1 MRLLTRYILREV
13 VSYTLLGAVLFTF
26 VLFMRDLPKILE
38 LVVRDSATLSDV
50 LRIFAYTLPN
60 TLTVTIP
67 TAVLAGILLGLSRLA
82 ADSEITAMRACGIG
96 ALSFVRIVS
105 ILSFAALA
113 LGLVNA
119 LYFAPSASANLL
131 KLEDQLKSSQ
141 ASFQVQPRV
150 FYEDFKDYVLYV
162 QDVPAAGAATW
173 RHVFLADITQPANPN
188 ITTADQA
195 LVFNP
200 GPASPQGLRLHL
212 LDGGQ
217 HQFSPTNPNQYTIST
232 FASTDLP
239 LQFDSQD
246 DTHISRVDTPL
257 HALSLRQLLQ
267 RAYNSSPGNHS
278 LDTANARAARIE
290 LNIRFSYPLACLVL
304 MLIGVPLG
312 LSSRRGGKSTGVVLT
327 LFLVF
332 AYYLLSNIGVAF
344 AKSGKLSPI
353 LGVWAAN
360 LIFTAFGLL
369 LLQQLAGTGLLLH
382 FFTSWAA
389 SLGKKI
395 SYIAPARIRATLAR
409 ITSPTPHSAAA
420 GDAFL
425 PADAASFQA
434 PSNHS
439 IHARALPLP
448 PPRQTLVQRMRSL
461 FRTSFPLLLD
471 EYVLRAYAANLVLSL
486 AAFALLFLV
495 FTFFELIGDIVHN
508 GIALLIVGDY
518 LINLIPYVVS
528 TLTPLCSLLAVL
540 ITFGSL
546 NRNSE
551 LTAMKATG
559 ISLYRV
565 VAPIFV
571 LAAILSVLLFAFNES
586 YLPDAN
592 RRQEALRAE
601 IKGKP
606 AQTFL
611 RPDRQWIS
619 GQSSKQAPPAPD
631 ATSAAPP
638 TPARIFYY
646 QAFDRYSMT
655 FANLTVFEFDPATFG
670 LKRRIH
676 AQSVRWDPASGQW
689 IFDNGWQRAFSGETL
704 VPGSYQTF
712 SSSAFPEI
720 HEQPSYF
727 IKEDKQSQEMNYNE
741 LTAYIA
747 DLSQSGFDTIRLRVQ
762 LERKLADPVITLVMA
777 ILAVPFALSMGKRGG
792 LVGVATAIAV
802 AISYWIVAD
811 TFSGLGNINTL
822 PPLLAAWSPDLLFA
836 IAGSYLLLRTPT

>member
-13 VSYTLLGAVLFTF
+13 VSYALLGAVLFTF

-38 LVVRDSATLSDV
+38 LVVRDSASLTDV

-119 LYFAPSASANLL
+119 LYFTPSAAANLL
-131 KLEDQLKSSQ
+131 KLEDQLKTSQ
-141 ASFQVQPRV
+141 ASFEVQPRV

-162 QDVPAAGAATW
+162 QDVPATGVATW
-173 RHVFLADITQPANPN
+173 RHVFLADLTQPANPN
-188 ITTADQA
+188 ITTAEQA
-195 LVFNP
+195 IVFNP
-200 GPASPQGLRLHL
+200 GPANPQGLRLHM

-217 HQFSPTNPNQYTIST
+217 HQISSTNPNQYTIST

-257 HALSLRQLLQ
+257 HALSLRELVQ
-267 RAYNSSPGNHS
+267 RTHSNS
-278 LDTANARAARIE
+278 LANARAARIE
-290 LNIRFSYPLACLVL
+290 LNIRFSYPLACIVL

-312 LSSRRGGKSTGVVLT
+312 LSSKRGGKSTGVVLT

-389 SLGKKI
+389 YLGKKL
-395 SYIAPARIRATLAR
+395 SHIAPARIRATLAR
-409 ITSPTPHSAAA
+409 LASPTPYTAATRSAS
-420 GDAFL
+420 L
-425 PADAASFQA
+425 PADAGPAMADSLH
-434 PSNHS
+434 PTL
-439 IHARALPLP
+439 ARALHATN
-448 PPRQTLVQRMRSL
+448 PRQTLVQRMRSL

-471 EYVLRAYAANLVLSL
+471 EYVLRAYAANLLLSI
-486 AAFALLFLV
+486 AAFALLFII
-495 FTFFELIGDIVHN
+495 FTFFELIGDIIRN
-508 GIALLIVGDY
+508 GISLLTVGDY
-518 LINLIPYVVS
+518 LFNLIPYIIS
-528 TLTPLCSLLAVL
+528 TVTPLCSLLAVL

-551 LTAMKATG
+551 LTAMKASG

-565 VAPIFV
+565 VTPIFV
-571 LAAILSVLLFAFNES
+571 LAAILSVALFAFNES
-586 YLPDAN
+586 YLPTAN

-611 RPDRQWIS
+611 RPNRRWIS
-619 GQSSKQAPPAPD
+619 GQSD
-631 ATSAAPP
+631 SAQMPE
-638 TPARIFYY
+638 RIFYY
-646 QAFDRYSMT
+646 QAFDPDRKA
-655 FANLTVFEFDPATFG
+655 FANLTVFEFDPRSFT
-670 LKRRIH
+670 LVRRIFATNAH
-676 AQSVRWDPASGQW
+676 WDDSAGNW
-689 IFDNGWQRAFSGETL
+689 IFDNGWQRTFANQT
-704 VPGSYQTF
+704 VASYQLF
-712 SSSAFPEI
+712 PKSSFPEI
-720 HEQPSYF
+720 HEQPAYF
-727 IKEDKQSQEMNYNE
+727 KKEVKPSDEMNYNE

-747 DLSQSGFDTIRLRVQ
+747 YLSQSGFDTIRFRVQ
-762 LERKLADPVITLVMA
+762 LQRKLADPAITLVMA

-792 LVGVATAIAV
+792 LAGVATAIAV
-802 AISYWIVAD
+802 AISYWVVAD

-822 PPLLAAWSPDLLFA
+822 PPMLAAWSPDILFA
-836 IAGSYLLLRTPT
+836 IAGTYLLMRTPT